1 MHHFIYPTKDSWIS
15 SGSITGSG
23 ATNQPGIVKPLTEQN
38 YGKDEILEVR
48 KNFYNLTFDYSTRML
63 VQFDL
68 TSISKSIENLMST
81 NEEIIP
87 NADIDV
93 GSKFYLRLYE
103 AEGNKEL
110 SSNYGITA
118 HAVSESWDEGRGKF
132 GSTPQVTDGVSWN
145 YRKWPTGG
153 SGIGW
158 TTSGSSYISASMIGG
173 SVSVVASQSFSSSK
187 PDIEIN
193 VTDIIIPMLSS
204 SQTYLADGADGTED
218 DMTKRIRNNG
228 IILRFTGSQE
238 TDSETFGQLKFFSSN
253 TNTIYSPKLEFRWD
267 DHIPATG
274 SNTGSL
280 LQITSSGAADNYI
293 YPIGLRESYKEDE
306 KGKFRFGARKRY
318 IQKTFNTS
326 VQEISGSFIPFNSG
340 SYSIVDVATGETKVP
355 FSTYTSMSC
364 DETSNYFN
372 QWLNGFETDR
382 RYKILVKVKYD
393 DGQEHIFDDD
403 FEFKVKR

>member
-38 YGKDEILEVR
+38 YGKDEILELR

-145 YRKWPTGG
+145 YRK
-153 SGIGW
+153 
-158 TTSGSSYISASMIGG
+158 
-173 SVSVVASQSFSSSK
+173 
-187 PDIEIN
+187 
-193 VTDIIIPMLSS
+193 
-204 SQTYLADGADGTED
+204 
-218 DMTKRIRNNG
+218 
-228 IILRFTGSQE
+228 
-238 TDSETFGQLKFFSSN
+238 
-253 TNTIYSPKLEFRWD
+253 
-267 DHIPATG
+267 
-274 SNTGSL
+274 
-280 LQITSSGAADNYI
+280 
-293 YPIGLRESYKEDE
+293 
-306 KGKFRFGARKRY
+306 
-318 IQKTFNTS
+318 
-326 VQEISGSFIPFNSG
+326 
-340 SYSIVDVATGETKVP
+340 
-355 FSTYTSMSC
+355 
-364 DETSNYFN
+364 
-372 QWLNGFETDR
+372 
-382 RYKILVKVKYD
+382 
-393 DGQEHIFDDD
+393 
-403 FEFKVKR
+403 

>member
-1 MHHFIYPTKDSWIS
+1 
-15 SGSITGSG
+15 
-23 ATNQPGIVKPLTEQN
+23 
-38 YGKDEILEVR
+38 
-48 KNFYNLTFDYSTRML
+48 
-63 VQFDL
+63 
-68 TSISKSIENLMST
+68 
-81 NEEIIP
+81 
-87 NADIDV
+87 
-93 GSKFYLRLYE
+93 
-103 AEGNKEL
+103 
-110 SSNYGITA
+110 
-118 HAVSESWDEGRGKF
+118 
-132 GSTPQVTDGVSWN
+132 
-145 YRKWPTGG
+145 
-153 SGIGW
+153 
-158 TTSGSSYISASMIGG
+158 MIGG

-306 KGKFRFGARKRY
+306 KVKFRFGARKRY

>member
-38 YGKDEILEVR
+38 YGKDEILELR

-187 PDIEIN
+187 PDIEMN
-193 VTDIIIPMLSS
+193 VTDIIVPMLSS

-306 KGKFRFGARKRY
+306 KVKFRFGARKRY
-318 IQKTFNTS
+318 IQKTLIHLFKKYLDL
-326 VQEISGSFIPFNSG
+326 SFH
-340 SYSIVDVATGETKVP
+340 SIVVVI
-355 FSTYTSMSC
+355 
-364 DETSNYFN
+364 
-372 QWLNGFETDR
+372 Q
-382 RYKILVKVKYD
+382 
-393 DGQEHIFDDD
+393 
-403 FEFKVKR
+403 